1 MVVKVKWEKFQDR
14 QLLEHDV
21 KIRQRR
27 PPTDQQILL
36 CREYTKS
43 SAHSVKQKLAPT

>member
-27 PPTDQQILL
+27 PPTDQQISL
-36 CREYTKS
+36 CREYQEFSTQR
-43 SAHSVKQKLAPT
+43 KQKLAPT